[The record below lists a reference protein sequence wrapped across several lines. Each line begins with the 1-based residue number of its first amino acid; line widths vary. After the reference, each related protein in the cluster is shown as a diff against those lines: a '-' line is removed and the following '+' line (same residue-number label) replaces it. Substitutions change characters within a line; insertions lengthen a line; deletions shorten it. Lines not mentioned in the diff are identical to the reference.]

1 VSTLKS
7 RSDQRPLL
15 TFRKPAALVV
25 LLAVSVAQVE
35 AQTPK
40 TASFTMSP
48 LTIVGVP
55 AATASLNMTP
65 ALAIVGVPAAT
76 ASLNMTPAL
85 AIVGVPPATASLNMT
100 RLILVGSPR

>member
-1 VSTLKS
+1 
-7 RSDQRPLL
+7 
-15 TFRKPAALVV
+15 
-25 LLAVSVAQVE
+25 
-35 AQTPK
+35 
-40 TASFTMSP
+40 
-48 LTIVGVP
+48 
-55 AATASLNMTP
+55 MTP